1 MDQNIIILIL
11 ILIAILVS
19 FYSAYVSIDNS
30 KKIRKLQNDIKDTL
44 GNINST
50 LHLKKPDQKEVN
62 QEKHNPELDQFP
74 SLDEIENYDNKI
86 KPLDESLKKEL
97 DNILDDKFSENNEDE
112 EDNNEVAEDN
122 NEDNNLESD
131 ELENNNNRQNTNILE
146 KNLEIEEISNFNTT
160 IDDELNN
167 LLGNNTEEEKNN
179 VNIEENILEDTDTEV
194 KSNQSDE
201 LPELNNLNEELVRAM
216 SDKNLKIIC
225 KREGIK
231 VRGTK
236 PERISRILDAIKYK
250 ININ

>member
-1 MDQNIIILIL
+1 EAAED
-11 ILIAILVS
+11 
-19 FYSAYVSIDNS
+19 
-30 KKIRKLQNDIKDTL
+30 
-44 GNINST
+44 
-50 LHLKKPDQKEVN
+50 
-62 QEKHNPELDQFP
+62 
-74 SLDEIENYDNKI
+74 
-86 KPLDESLKKEL
+86 
-97 DNILDDKFSENNEDE
+97 NNEAAEDNNE
-112 EDNNEVAEDN
+112 VAEDNNEVAEDN